1 MRMIRILVACAA
13 LAATSVMMTGSANAT
28 EQTKPAL
35 ITDQTQISGPT
46 ETSSARRRYRHRHYH
61 RHAAPGYYERPGY
74 YYGGPGYYRDGYAPG
89 WGPAPFPF
97 IFGLPRFD

>member
-1 MRMIRILVACAA
+1 MIRVLATCAA
-13 LAATSVMMTGSANAT
+13 LAVSSMMMTAGANAA
-28 EQTKPAL
+28 EQKAPAQ
-35 ITDQTQISGPT
+35 IADQAQAGTPT
-46 ETSSARRRYRHRHYH
+46 EVSSARRRYRHRHYH
-61 RHAAPGYYERPGY
+61 RRYVAPGYERPGY